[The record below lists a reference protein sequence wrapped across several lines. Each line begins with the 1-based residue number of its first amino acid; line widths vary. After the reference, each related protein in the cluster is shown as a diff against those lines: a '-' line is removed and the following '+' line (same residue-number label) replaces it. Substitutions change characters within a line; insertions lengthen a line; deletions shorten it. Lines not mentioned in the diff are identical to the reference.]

1 VSRRLLLVSVLVI
14 SSGVAA
20 CGGGDSDGDQI
31 SGVIEE
37 VITTTSDEH
46 CTELETQ
53 RFVEQVNFAT
63 GSEAIE
69 SCKDAD
75 PDANADSVE
84 VTNVQVDGD
93 RATADALPEGSVF
106 DGQTLR
112 LSLVKEDDRWKLDH
126 ADDMVDFDQARFA
139 ESYAERLKA
148 GDGPLSDAQAEC
160 VGSNLATGPRDVVE
174 TAILSGDPEEL
185 APAFQGCGLGG

>member
-112 LSLVKEDDRWKLDH
+112 LSLVKEDDQWKLDH

>member
-20 CGGGDSDGDQI
+20 CGGSDSDGDQI

>member
-1 VSRRLLLVSVLVI
+1 VSRRLLVSVLVI

-20 CGGGDSDGDQI
+20 CGGGDSDEDEI

-37 VITTTSDEH
+37 VITTSSDEH

-69 SCKDAD
+69 SCRDAD

-93 RATADALPEGSVF
+93 QATADALPEGSVF

-112 LSLVKEDDRWKLDH
+112 LSLVKEDDQWKLDH